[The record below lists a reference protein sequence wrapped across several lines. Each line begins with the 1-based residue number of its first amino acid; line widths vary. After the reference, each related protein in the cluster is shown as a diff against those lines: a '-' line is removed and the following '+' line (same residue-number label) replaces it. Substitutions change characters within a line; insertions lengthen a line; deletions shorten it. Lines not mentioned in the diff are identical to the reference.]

1 MCIQELLLLWN
12 TGHLKMYPQTA
23 NTFQELQC
31 LMQFEGTCFK
41 TRQQFASLIFELI
54 SASACHN
61 MVVQAFDTPNINDN
75 VQIVNIHR
83 HHSQF
88 EYVTNAVIVTIAI
101 LASAGVAI
109 EQNGT

>member
-1 MCIQELLLLWN
+1 
-12 TGHLKMYPQTA
+12 
-23 NTFQELQC
+23 
-31 LMQFEGTCFK
+31 
-41 TRQQFASLIFELI
+41 
-54 SASACHN
+54 
-61 MVVQAFDTPNINDN
+61 MVVQAFDTPSINDN